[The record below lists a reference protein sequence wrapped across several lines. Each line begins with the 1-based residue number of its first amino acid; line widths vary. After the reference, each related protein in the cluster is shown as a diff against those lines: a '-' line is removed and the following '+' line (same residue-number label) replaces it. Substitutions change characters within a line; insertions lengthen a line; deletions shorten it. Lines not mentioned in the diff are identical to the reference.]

1 VGEGTQDLALVTQD
15 LKKQFPTF
23 SKRSNADEFGV
34 LDMLEL
40 HAVARRQHAT
50 LEA

>member
-1 VGEGTQDLALVTQD
+1 MLSNSVLSE
-15 LKKQFPTF
+15 KQFPTF
-23 SKRSNADEFGV
+23 PKRSNADKFGM

-40 HAVARRQHAT
+40 HAVARRQDAA